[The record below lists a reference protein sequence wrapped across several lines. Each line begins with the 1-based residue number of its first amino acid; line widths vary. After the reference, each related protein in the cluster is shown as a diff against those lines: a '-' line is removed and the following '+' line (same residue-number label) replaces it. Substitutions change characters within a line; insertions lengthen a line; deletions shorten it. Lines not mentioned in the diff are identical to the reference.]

1 MAKIFYSTGIN
12 KEDVVVCAANISTV
26 SKSAEIGKKYST
38 MKDNIRKYH
47 KLDEYDRSLQ

>member
-38 MKDNIRKYH
+38 MKELNVRKSQE
-47 KLDEYDRSLQ
+47 LSF